1 MKKYI
6 YRKVTEREEKQR
18 GKTSLVVI
26 VRVSKSSPKSYL
38 IICKSNKL
46 NNRVTKSERIRSSVA
61 SEKHKE

>member
-26 VRVSKSSPKSYL
+26 VRNRPQKSYL